1 MIAQEW
7 QILRVYM
14 GSGTAPCSKTS
25 AMWYGACPPSGVS
38 TRLVTPNA
46 GLTLH
51 YYPNWKQLQ
60 YLPLSFGAEYASGLT
75 VYMNYGFT
83 RIYGIVSHGL
93 SDFVFGE
100 AEYEEDKYEETY
112 HGQCV
117 PIHFPLGQG
126 EYLTSAWL
134 NAAPYTRGLEG
145 LLAVRLHP
153 CLDQS
158 QPAANNCSEG
168 PATHKPRPSS
178 TFWIVANT

>member
-7 QILRVYM
+7 QILRVGM
-14 GSGTAPCSKTS
+14 KSGTAPGSKTS
-25 AMWYGACPPSGVS
+25 AMWYGDCPPSGSS
-38 TRLVTPNA
+38 TRLVTPKA
-46 GLTLH
+46 REILH